1 MKIIRERLD
10 SLLAEKIRALL
21 FLRKN
26 TDDGNYAFI

>member
-1 MKIIRERLD
+1 MKIIRERLE

-26 TDDGNYAFI
+26 AVDGKFT